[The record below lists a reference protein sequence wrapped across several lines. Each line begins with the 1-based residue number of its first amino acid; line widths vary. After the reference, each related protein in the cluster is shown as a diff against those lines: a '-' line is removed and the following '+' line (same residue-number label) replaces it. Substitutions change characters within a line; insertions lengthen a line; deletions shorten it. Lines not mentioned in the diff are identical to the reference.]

1 MSSSTVIFIGR
12 RDFHLSLGMLFWNAS
27 TSRDTK
33 ILLLGETEAIR
44 VEMLRS

>member
-12 RDFHLSLGMLFWNAS
+12 RDFRLGMLFWNAS

-33 ILLLGETEAIR
+33 ILLLRETEAIG